1 MYFKQIELIRDQE
14 EKKQW
19 KFHSVEIQQQ
29 KDQKI
34 KEFRKYWG
42 DWKKNDK
49 ANLWDTEVFREK
61 FISLNIYIWKEWFQ
75 VNNLI
80 SFILRNWDQ
89 NKEKEEN
96 IFKVRQK

>member
-34 KEFRKYWG
+34 KEFRKYSEAIE
-42 DWKKNDK
+42 KKNDK
-49 ANLWDTEVFREK
+49 ANL
-61 FISLNIYIWKEWFQ
+61 
-75 VNNLI
+75 
-80 SFILRNWDQ
+80 
-89 NKEKEEN
+89 
-96 IFKVRQK
+96 